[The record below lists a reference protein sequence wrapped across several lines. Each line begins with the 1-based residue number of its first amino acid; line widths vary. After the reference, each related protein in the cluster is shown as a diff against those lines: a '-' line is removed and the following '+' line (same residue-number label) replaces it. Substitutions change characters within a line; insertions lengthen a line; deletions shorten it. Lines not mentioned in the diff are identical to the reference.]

1 MMLSLS
7 CPSSSYLL
15 ELKYLWVSAYIN
27 LLSCFEQMKKAKA
40 CIEQSTSELRVLRQQ
55 KTLLVEE
62 NAALKNKVNDLVNNY
77 AKTVETVIIEET
89 TVPKV
94 LQVF

>member
-1 MMLSLS
+1 
-7 CPSSSYLL
+7 
-15 ELKYLWVSAYIN
+15 
-27 LLSCFEQMKKAKA
+27 MKKAKA

-89 TVPKV
+89 TIPKV
-94 LQVF
+94 P

>member
-1 MMLSLS
+1 MPSVYASLFS
-7 CPSSSYLL
+7 CSNFSL
-15 ELKYLWVSAYIN
+15 ELIKYLHIN
-27 LLSCFEQMKKAKA
+27 NLPSCFEQMKKAKA

-89 TVPKV
+89 TIPKV
-94 LQVF
+94 P